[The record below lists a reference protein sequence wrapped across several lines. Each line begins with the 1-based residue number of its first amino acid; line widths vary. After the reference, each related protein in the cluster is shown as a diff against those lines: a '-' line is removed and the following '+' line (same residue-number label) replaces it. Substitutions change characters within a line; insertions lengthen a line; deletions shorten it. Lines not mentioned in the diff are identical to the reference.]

1 LDAYNRQ
8 KTGISNVHLARSQP
22 VHKAAL
28 RICEPHFAH
37 KGAEVWE
44 PARLN
49 INEYTTSPGLRSTRR
64 GAYKMREALE
74 INFALWGMMLCAAV
88 QVAQRFEVY

>member
-1 LDAYNRQ
+1 M
-8 KTGISNVHLARSQP
+8 ISRSSQP

-28 RICEPHFAH
+28 RICEPHFVH
-37 KGAEVWE
+37 KGAEACE
-44 PARLN
+44 RARLN
-49 INEYTTSPGLRSTRR
+49 INEYTTSPELKIDKT
-64 GAYKMREALE
+64 GAYKMRDALE

>member
-1 LDAYNRQ
+1 
-8 KTGISNVHLARSQP
+8 

-37 KGAEVWE
+37 KGAEACE
-44 PARLN
+44 RARLN
-49 INEYTTSPGLRSTRR
+49 INEYTTWPGLKDRR
-64 GAYKMREALE
+64 DGGYKMWDALE
-74 INFALWGMMLCAAV
+74 INVALWGMMLCAAV